1 MSANEPLE
9 FVLTDADGVEHHYI
23 VAPHRPQAGMRI
35 VHQLF
40 AVLAPTV
47 LAILPAGALRG
58 RVSAADL
65 LGQIDIA
72 AAGPAVSAALSALP
86 ADIEAAILSET
97 TRDGKAL
104 RVAQNF
110 DAAYARNYWEA
121 LQAVQKVTV
130 YNGFF
135 GPLATFIADRS
146 KLASATPSLPG

>member
-1 MSANEPLE
+1 MTHDALE
-9 FVLTDADGVEHHYI
+9 FTLTDADGVEHAYRTF
-23 VAPHRPQAGMRI
+23 PHRPAAGMKI

-40 AVLAPTV
+40 AALAPSV

-58 RVSAADL
+58 RLSAGEL
-65 LGQIDIA
+65 LGQIDLT
-72 AAGPAVSAALSALP
+72 AAGPALSLALNSLP

-121 LQAVQKVTV
+121 MQAVQKVTV

-135 GPLATFIADRS
+135 GPLATFIAGQAKS
-146 KLASATPSLPG
+146 ASATPSLPG